1 MVPWSEAQPSQVY
14 LSCSKRTFLRSPH
27 PKTSFGPDWK
37 KQGCHES
44 GVREGA
50 AVIPPRGKLYTDAT
64 MVLSSPFREELKFI
78 LPLKTTT

>member
-1 MVPWSEAQPSQVY
+1 MNTFRM
-14 LSCSKRTFLRSPH
+14 LFLRSPH
-27 PKTSFGPDWK
+27 SKTSFGPDWK

-64 MVLSSPFREELKFI
+64 MVLSSPFRSLVLEAVLTVI
-78 LPLKTTT
+78 GVRVRASGSDPV